1 MNRTTV
7 KLLLSALCLTVAC
20 DPTSQVPQQMRGE
33 SRELAPA
40 TSDTNKSDCPTCF
53 KWSAKPPRGV
63 NAPPWGGQ

>member
-20 DPTSQVPQQMRGE
+20 DPLSQVPQQGRGE

-40 TSDTNKSDCPTCF
+40 TSDSNKSDCPTCF

-63 NAPPWGGQ
+63 NAPPQGGL

>member
-40 TSDTNKSDCPTCF
+40 TSDEASRWMSTKPTPLPA
-53 KWSAKPPRGV
+53 SA
-63 NAPPWGGQ
+63 